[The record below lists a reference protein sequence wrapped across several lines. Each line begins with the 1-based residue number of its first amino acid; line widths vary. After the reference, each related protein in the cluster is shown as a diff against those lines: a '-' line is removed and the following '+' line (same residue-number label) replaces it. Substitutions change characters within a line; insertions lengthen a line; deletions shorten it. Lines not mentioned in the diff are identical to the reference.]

1 MPEKNKYEKLQKK
14 LRRSLKNVWAER
26 NIQTVNTFT
35 DEYAKYLE
43 KSTTERRSVSE
54 AIELAKS
61 KGFIDY
67 EDFLKKPP
75 KKLAGTKLYVNN
87 RGKSV
92 AFYRFAN
99 DVKDGM
105 NMVAAHVDSPRI
117 DFKTTP
123 LYEDSE
129 FAMVSTHYYGGIKKY
144 HWFNIPLALDGI
156 VIKGDGETIDIRI
169 GFDDNDPIFVISDLL
184 PHLDRKKGDV
194 NEAFNANTLNLI
206 IGSRAITY
214 DIEDKAKDPVL
225 LNVLNLL
232 NEKYGITEEDFFSA
246 EIEIVPALK
255 PRDVGFDRSMLGAYG
270 HDDRVCSYTSLKAIM
285 DAEKVDRTA
294 CVLLLDK
301 EEIGSDGSTGAK
313 CHFWKKVLNAVKDI
327 YKLDTPLEV
336 IIERSTMLSGDVA
349 PAINPNFKEVHEV
362 KNATKLGYGMAFVK
376 YTGVRGKGGAND
388 ADAETLGALRN
399 FYNKKG
405 ILWQNGEMGKVDI
418 GGGGTVAKFYAQEGI
433 QVVDAGVPVI
443 GMHSPYEIVSKADVY
458 ETYLAYKTFI
468 ESFK

>member
-1 MPEKNKYEKLQKK
+1 VPEKSKYEELHEK
-14 LRRSLKNVWAER
+14 LRRNPKSVWADR
-26 NIQTVNTFT
+26 DFQGIDSFNT
-35 DEYAKYLE
+35 EYAKYLE
-43 KSTTERRSVSE
+43 KSTTERRSVDE
-54 AIELAKS
+54 AIELAKA

-67 EDFLKKPP
+67 EDFLKNPP
-75 KKLAGTKLYVNN
+75 KNLEGTKLYVNN

-92 AFYRFAN
+92 AFYRFAD

-105 NMVAAHVDSPRI
+105 NMVAAHVDAPRI

-144 HWFNIPLALDGI
+144 QWFSIPLALDGI
-156 VIKGDGETIDIRI
+156 VIKGNGEKVDIRI
-169 GFDDNDPIFVISDLL
+169 GFDDDDPVFVISDLL

-214 DIEDKAKDPVL
+214 NTEDKVKDPVL

-232 NEKYGITEEDFFSA
+232 NEKYSITEEDLFSA

-270 HDDRVCSYTSLKAIM
+270 HDDRVCSYTGLKAIM

-313 CHFWKKVLNAVKDI
+313 CHFWKKVLNAVKEI
-327 YKLDTPLEV
+327 YKLNTPLEV

-349 PAINPNFKEVHEV
+349 PAINPNFKEVHDV

-399 FYNKKG
+399 FYNANDVR
-405 ILWQNGEMGKVDI
+405 WQNGEMGKVDI

-433 QVVDAGVPVI
+433 KVVDAGVPVI
-443 GMHSPYEIVSKADVY
+443 GMHSPFEVVSKADVY

>member
-1 MPEKNKYEKLQKK
+1 MPKKKKFEEMHEK
-14 LRRSLKNVWAER
+14 LRRQPKSVWAER
-26 NIQTVNTFT
+26 EPEQIDDFLGK
-35 DEYAKYLE
+35 YAVYLE
-43 KSTTERRSVSE
+43 KSTTERRSITE
-54 AIELAKS
+54 AIQIAKEG
-61 KGFIDY
+61 GFIDY
-67 EDFLKKPP
+67 EEFLKKPP
-75 KKLAGTKLYVNN
+75 KKLAGTKVYVNN
-87 RGKSV
+87 RGKSA
-92 AFYRFAN
+92 AFFRFTD

-123 LYEDSE
+123 FYEDSE

-144 HWFNIPLALDGI
+144 QWFNIPLALDG
-156 VIKGDGETIDIRI
+156 VVVKENGEKVDIRI
-169 GFDDNDPIFVISDLL
+169 GFDESDPIFVISDLL

-194 NEAFNANTLNLI
+194 NEAFDANKLNLI

-214 DIEDKAKDPVL
+214 NKEDKAQDPVL

-246 EIEIVPALK
+246 VIEIVPAIK
-255 PRDVGFDRSMLGAYG
+255 PRDVGLDRSMLGAYG
-270 HDDRVCSYTSLKAIM
+270 HDDRVCSYTGLKAIL

-313 CHFWKKVLNAVKDI
+313 CHFWKKVLNSVKDI
-327 YKLDTPLEV
+327 YKLNTPLEV
-336 IIERSTMLSGDVA
+336 VIERSTMLSGDVA

-362 KNATKLGYGMAFVK
+362 KNATKFGYGMAFVK

-388 ADAETLGALRN
+388 ADAETLGALRS
-399 FYNKKG
+399 FFNKNNVR
-405 ILWQNGEMGKVDI
+405 WQNGEMGKVDI

-433 QVVDAGVPVI
+433 KVVDAGVPVI
-443 GMHSPYEIVSKADVY
+443 GMHSPFEIVSKADVY
-458 ETYLAYKTFI
+458 ETYLAYKQFI

>member
-1 MPEKNKYEKLQKK
+1 MAKKNKYEEMYQK
-14 LRRSLKNVWAER
+14 LRKNPKNVWAER
-26 NIQTVNTFT
+26 DTKQIYAFT
-35 DEYAKYLE
+35 KDYADYLE
-43 KSTTERRSVSE
+43 KSTTERRSVTE
-54 AIELAKS
+54 AIELAKT

-75 KKLAGTKLYVNN
+75 KKLADTKLYVNN

-92 AFYRFAN
+92 AFFRFT
-99 DVKDGM
+99 DDLKEGM

-117 DFKTTP
+117 DFKTSP

-144 HWFNIPLALDGI
+144 HWYNIPLALDGV
-156 VIKGDGETIDIRI
+156 VIKEDGEKIDIRI
-169 GFDDNDPIFVISDLL
+169 GFDDNDPVFIISDLL

-214 DIEDKAKDPVL
+214 NKEDKAKEPVL
-225 LNVLNLL
+225 MNVLSLL
-232 NEKYGITEEDFFSA
+232 NDKYGITEEDFFSA

-255 PRDVGFDRSMLGAYG
+255 PRDVGFDRSMMAAYG
-270 HDDRVCSYTSLKAIM
+270 HDDRVCSYTGLKAIM
-285 DAEKVDRTA
+285 DADTIDRTA

-313 CHFWKKVLNAVKDI
+313 CYFWKKVINAVKDI
-327 YKLDTPLEV
+327 YKLNTPLEV
-336 IIERSTMLSGDVA
+336 VLERSTMLSGDVA
-349 PAINPNFKEVHEV
+349 PAFNPNFKEVHEV
-362 KNATKLGYGMAFVK
+362 RNATKFGYGMAFVK

-388 ADAETLGALRN
+388 ADAETLGALRS
-399 FYNKKG
+399 FFNKND
-405 ILWQNGEMGKVDI
+405 IRWQNGAMGKVDI
-418 GGGGTVAKFYAQEGI
+418 GGGGTVAKFFAQEGI
-433 QVVDAGVPVI
+433 MVVDAGVPVI
-443 GMHSPYEIVSKADVY
+443 GMHSPFEIVSKADVY
-458 ETYLAYKTFI
+458 ETYLAYKSFI

>member
-285 DAEKVDRTA
+285 DAEKVDRTV